1 LFHSGLV
8 DTKPLHK
15 FLDDFFEAHGGE
27 IKRKVVALTVDT
39 NSGSTIQFNETEP
52 DFVKAIMSSAA
63 IPFMFPNIQYPEQGY
78 VNMDGGV
85 AYGVNLAS
93 AVQRC
98 REVIDDDSKITI
110 DIIMCGSNTTD
121 PAPWTDRNN
130 AYSNFLRFKEI
141 KSHNEDIADIYEF
154 IQAYPKVNFRYF
166 VAPTK

>member
-1 LFHSGLV
+1 MFHSGLV

-15 FLDDFFEAHGGE
+15 FLQDFFDAHGGV

-63 IPFMFPNIQYPEQGY
+63 IPFMFPNIQYPELGY

-98 REVIDDDSKITI
+98 REVVDDDSKIYL
-110 DIIMCGSNTTD
+110 DIIMCGGNAT
-121 PAPWTDRNN
+121 APGEWNNRNN
-130 AYSNFLRFKEI
+130 AYSNYLRFREI
-141 KSHNEDIADIYEF
+141 KSHNEDVADIYEF
-154 IQAYPKVNFRYF
+154 I
-166 VAPTK
+166 

>member
-1 LFHSGLV
+1 
-8 DTKPLHK
+8 
-15 FLDDFFEAHGGE
+15 
-27 IKRKVVALTVDT
+27 
-39 NSGSTIQFNETEP
+39 
-52 DFVKAIMSSAA
+52 MSSAA